1 MQGAQKTRPL
11 NTTGFENGYLSRQDY
26 NRLFSISRQDIGGE
40 NFDLRQCEAAVRE
53 EQDEHLGTGKGL
65 RDWKRHYRK
74 VGRERSGPQH
84 QRSPEDCQSVRHHR
98 GRTSQRQ
105 WRIRKETVA
114 LDYFIEYLFRHPDGS
129 KEWLLC
135 EFGTEHDGW
144 TGKDRLS
151 SYQKMSPNTQ
161 HRLRYV

>member
-1 MQGAQKTRPL
+1 MQGAQETRPL

-105 WRIRKETVA
+105 WRIKKAPQVLAHLRDKQE
-114 LDYFIEYLFRHPDGS
+114 P
-129 KEWLLC
+129 K
-135 EFGTEHDGW
+135 
-144 TGKDRLS
+144 
-151 SYQKMSPNTQ
+151 TQ
-161 HRLRYV
+161 NQSC